1 MGAGRGGVAF
11 GGVRVTSMSDPNL
24 SSFVWS
30 VDYKLVVEEEIA
42 RSSLQEGLP
51 AVSRA
56 ELAVMRRRL

>member
-1 MGAGRGGVAF
+1 
-11 GGVRVTSMSDPNL
+11 MSDPNL